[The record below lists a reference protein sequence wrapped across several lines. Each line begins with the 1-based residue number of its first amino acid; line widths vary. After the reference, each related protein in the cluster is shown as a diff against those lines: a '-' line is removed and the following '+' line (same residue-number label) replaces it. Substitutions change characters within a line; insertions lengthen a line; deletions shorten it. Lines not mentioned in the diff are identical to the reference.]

1 LFFRQGHCP
10 AASTGANLVGM
21 TFLPLRARPAPAP
34 SPELGIGIGLG
45 AATVV
50 VAGLLAAAVPVAD
63 QPWRFAVM
71 VIAVVVF
78 GALFGGRLAV
88 ACAAGLAWL
97 VVNGFL
103 VDRFGELSWH
113 GTADIYRALMLI
125 SAGVLGLLIAAMRR
139 RRRGV

>member
-1 LFFRQGHCP
+1 
-10 AASTGANLVGM
+10 M
-21 TFLPLRARPAPAP
+21 TFLPLRARPAPT
-34 SPELGIGIGLG
+34 PELGIGVGLG

-63 QPWRFAVM
+63 RPWRFAVM

-78 GALFGGRLAV
+78 GALSGDRLAV

-125 SAGVLGLLIAAMRR
+125 LAGILGLLIAAVRR